1 MQLALFPPRVRV
13 RTSARC
19 RARHRAH
26 LSEPSATAPG
36 HVEPPCRSCRA
47 ISSECFVKLPA
58 LVFLCD
64 CCHTPGDDVPLG
76 GRPPPRVPCAGATPA
91 WDGSAAVTSDG
102 PSRRRCR
109 RGRRKRFRDPGPDAP
124 VPGISASPS
133 SPRTDA
139 DTAPS
144 VSAPTG
150 PGPVF
155 QGRSHGRQTVET
167 WNRRMHQT
175 PGTGVTFSTA
185 PSPPPVVETLST
197 AASAPPGGRARS
209 STGRASPP
217 VNHWR
222 GTH

>member
-1 MQLALFPPRVRV
+1 MQLALLPPRVRV

-58 LVFLCD
+58 LVFSCD

-91 WDGSAAVTSDG
+91 WDGSAAATSDG

-150 PGPVF
+150 PDRARCFRAGATAVRQLRRGTDACTRRPE
-155 QGRSHGRQTVET
+155 QASRSRLPHRPHRWSRRSRLPHRPHPGVE
-167 WNRRMHQT
+167 RAR
-175 PGTGVTFSTA
+175 
-185 PSPPPVVETLST
+185 
-197 AASAPPGGRARS
+197 PPGGRLH
-209 STGRASPP
+209 P
-217 VNHWR
+217 
-222 GTH
+222 